1 MDRQLYVDR
10 LLESENL
17 TDHLEDKEANALLDW
32 GIAHIDGLING
43 APGADEAGDKV
54 NRLMAVMRG
63 LNSLAGDPR
72 RVTPDALV
80 DLLGRYKQLVGGTAQ
95 VDENEVRSLIER
107 VATAAPG
114 QALAHLIECLDQKKG

>member
-17 TDHLEDKEANALLDW
+17 TDNLEDKEANDLLTW

-43 APGADEAGDKV
+43 AASADEAGEKV

-63 LNSLAGDPR
+63 LNSLAGDPHR
-72 RVTPDALV
+72 MTADALL
-80 DLLGRYKQLVGGTAQ
+80 DLLDRYKQLAGGAVQ
-95 VDENEVRSLIER
+95 VDVNKVRSLIER
-107 VATAAPG
+107 VSTAAPG
-114 QALAHLIECLDQKKG
+114 QALAHLIEWLDQIKF

>member
-17 TDHLEDKEANALLDW
+17 TDQLEDDEANHLLDW

-43 APGADEAGDKV
+43 ASGADEAGDKV

-72 RVTPDALV
+72 RVTSDALV
-80 DLLGRYKQLVGGTAQ
+80 DLLGRYNQLAGGAAQ
-95 VDENEVRSLIER
+95 ADESEIRSMIER
-107 VATAAPG
+107 VSKAEPG
-114 QALAHLIECLDQKKG
+114 QAVAHLVEWLDQKKG